1 MTFDDSDRRLVA
13 NVHPTDWVNPVP
25 RDTYDLVV
33 LGAGT
38 GGLVTAAGAAGLGAR
53 VALIESHRM
62 GGDCLNVG
70 CVPSKGVIAA
80 ARAWHAARHAGEF
93 GGPAVNGA
101 GSFGTA
107 MARMRRLRA
116 DLSAVDSAPRFAG
129 LGVDVYL
136 GTGRFTGRDRVEV
149 EGQTLRFRR
158 AVIAT
163 GARASAPPVPGLADS
178 GYLTNETIFSLTTLP
193 RHLLVLGAGP
203 IGCEMAQS
211 FSRFG
216 SEVTLLD
223 RATRILPRDDDDAAV
238 VVHRALVKD
247 GVTVELC
254 TTLDRVERRGAET
267 TITYSVGGESR
278 SATGDLL
285 LVAAGRTPNVEG
297 IGLEAAGV
305 AYDRLGVSVN
315 DRLRTTNRRIYAVGD
330 VCSRLQ
336 FTHSADFQA
345 RLVIANALF
354 FGRGR
359 NSRLVIPWATY
370 TSPEVAHV
378 GITVEDATRDGVAL
392 DTVTVPLHDVDR
404 AVLEGDTEGFL
415 RVHLRKGT
423 DRILGVTIVDSHA
436 GELIGEAC
444 VAVTNCMRLGALG
457 RTIHPYPTRAE
468 AYRKAGDQ
476 WRRGKLTPL
485 VRRIFALWFRAFRRA
500 A

>member
-1 MTFDDSDRRLVA
+1 MMPDDSDRRLVA
-13 NVHPTDWVNPVP
+13 NVAPADRVNPVP
-25 RDTYDLVV
+25 RDRYDLVV

-70 CVPSKGVIAA
+70 CVPSKGMIAA
-80 ARAWHAARHAGEF
+80 SRVWHAARHAGAF
-93 GGPAVNGA
+93 GGPGVDGTADFGA
-101 GSFGTA
+101 A

-116 DLSAVDSAPRFAG
+116 DLSAMDSVARFDG
-129 LGVDVYL
+129 LGVDVFL
-136 GTGRFTGRDRVEV
+136 GRGRFTGRDRLEV
-149 EGQTLRFRR
+149 GGRTLRFRR

-163 GARASAPPVPGLADS
+163 GARATVPPVPGLAEA

-223 RATRILPRDDDDAAV
+223 RGGRILHRDDADAAA
-238 VVHRALVKD
+238 VVHRALVND
-247 GVTVELC
+247 GVSIELGASVEQ
-254 TTLDRVERRGAET
+254 VERRGPDI
-267 TITYSVGGESR
+267 TITYTADGVR
-278 SATGDLL
+278 RTATGDAL
-285 LVAAGRTPNVEG
+285 LVAAGRAPNVEDLG
-297 IGLEAAGV
+297 MPAAGV
-305 AYDRLGVSVN
+305 AYDQSGVVVN
-315 DRLRTTNRRIYAVGD
+315 DRLRTTNRRIFAVGD

-336 FTHSADFQA
+336 FTHAADFQA

-354 FGRGR
+354 MGRGR

-378 GITVEDATRDGVAL
+378 GISVEDAAHAGVEL
-392 DTVTVPLHDVDR
+392 DTVTVPMRDVDR
-404 AVLEGDTEGFL
+404 AVLEGETEGFL

-423 DRILGVTIVDSHA
+423 DRILGITIVDPHA
-436 GELIGEAC
+436 GELIGEAS
-444 VAVTNCMRLGALG
+444 VAVTNGLRLGVLG
-457 RTIHPYPTRAE
+457 RTMHPYPTHAE
-468 AYRKAGDQ
+468 AFRKAADQ
-476 WRRGKLTPL
+476 WRRGKLTPTA
-485 VRRIFALWFRAFRRA
+485 RRILGLWFGVFRRIV
-500 A
+500 